1 MVRIRK
7 PTQEEVKRFREIFGG
22 HSTTKYYY
30 LSSNEVVGLL
40 RIKPKNPIIDL
51 GEVKIRS
58 PRYPPRRI
66 FSFSKDYGSGW
77 RLFYIY
83 QALRFLRRRKRVRM
97 GILRLKSLNALL
109 LQRDGLSV
117 IIAPIVMPSPLKTK
131 YCKEFLEE
139 ITPQIKC
146 YLTYQK
152 IFKEGGESEEI

>member
-7 PTQEEVKRFREIFGG
+7 PTKEEIKRFREIFGG
-22 HSTTKYYY
+22 HSATKYFY

-40 RIKPKNPIIDL
+40 RTKPKNPIIDL

-58 PRYPPRRI
+58 PRYSPRRI
-66 FSFSKDYGSGW
+66 FSFSKDYGLGW
-77 RLFYIY
+77 RLLYIY
-83 QALRFLRRRKRVRM
+83 QALRFLRRRKRIRM

-109 LQRDGLSV
+109 LQRNGLSV
-117 IIAPIVMPSPLKTK
+117 IIAPIVRPSPLKT
-131 YCKEFLEE
+131 YYDDFFEE

-152 IFKEGGESEEI
+152 IFKEGEEGEEV